1 MTTISVPYL
10 NIVLDLMGLF
20 VVLIIFVACAGEKV
34 KQKRGSNFFLS
45 MLVVIALSLIAD
57 GVSWIGE
64 GHPHLSVLTLVSNTV
79 ASCLGQL
86 VIINFMEYLCETLYA
101 NSKAAIFILRIFRFL
116 CMVSI
121 LYMIGNILGGYA
133 YVVDDHGHYVA
144 GENIL
149 MIVLYLSF
157 PILSFLTLML
167 MSLLANHTP
176 VGSRL
181 SFISYTIFPA
191 VCIVWDEFSHGLS
204 LTYVSLAISAL
215 SMYTGIFIRRQ
226 DEYDRQ
232 EKALMLSQINPH
244 FTYNTLTAIASMCDS
259 SPRQA
264 KNLTIDFARY
274 LRHNLDTLTCD
285 GTIPFTKELEH
296 VECYL
301 KIEKA
306 RFRERL
312 NIIYSIQCTDFNI
325 PPLTVQPLVENAV
338 KHGITKKATGGTV
351 KISAFLDDRYYVVEI
366 IDDGVGFDVEAVSS
380 KADGHVGLTNVES
393 RIKRMCRGSIGIKS
407 TPGVGT
413 RVTVMIPVRKGGRS

>member
-1 MTTISVPYL
+1 MPSIAVPYF
-10 NIVLDLMGLF
+10 NISLDFLG
-20 VVLIIFVACAGEKV
+20 LIITLIVTAACVGA
-34 KQKRGSNFFLS
+34 S
-45 MLVVIALSLIAD
+45 MKTHSRSGYFSALLVFIILALIAD
-57 GVSWIGE
+57 MVGWFGE
-64 GHPHLSVLTLVSNTV
+64 GHHHLQTMTVISNTA
-79 ASCLGQL
+79 ASCFGRIA
-86 VIINFMEYLCETLYA
+86 IIAFMGYLCENLYGKSRA
-101 NSKAAIFILRIFRFL
+101 TVFVLWIFRVL
-116 CMVSI
+116 CAASI
-121 LYMIGNILGGYA
+121 LYVIGNAFGGYA
-133 YVVDDHGHYVA
+133 YYVNDLGHYVA
-144 GENIL
+144 SEDL
-149 MIVLYLSF
+149 QMVVLYFAF
-157 PILSFLTLML
+157 PILAFAMLILMAL
-167 MSLLANHTP
+167 FANRSP
-176 VGSRL
+176 
-181 SFISYTIFPA
+181 ISNRIAFVVYTIFPIA
-191 VCIVWDEFSHGLS
+191 GIILDQLFHETS
-204 LTYVSLAISAL
+204 LTYVSMSISVLA
-215 SMYTGIFIRRQ
+215 MYTDIFIRKQ
-226 DEYDRQ
+226 AAYDRQ
-232 EKALMLSQINPH
+232 DKALMLSQINPH

-338 KHGITKKATGGTV
+338 KHGITKKTTGGTV
-351 KISAFLDDRYYVVEI
+351 KISALLVDRYYVVEI

-380 KADGHVGLTNVES
+380 KADGHVGLANVES

-413 RVTVMIPVRKGGRS
+413 RVTVMIPVRKGGKS